1 MGIDRD
7 KRSLQAL
14 ASPRY
19 WALADPI
26 VQWPRTPPFHGGN
39 TGSNP
44 VRVAAGYTRRNRA
57 KCNFALAVSDTF
69 RTVFAHLTMI
79 SAKRHR
85 FPLVVKRGSSA
96 VKIYR
101 DRKISGTYYRVTFH

>member
-1 MGIDRD
+1 MGNRIDHD

-19 WALADPI
+19 LALADPI

-44 VRVAAGYTRRNRA
+44 VRVACYRKCFILSHLYRSQLGRFDYFANGFA
-57 KCNFALAVSDTF
+57 K
-69 RTVFAHLTMI
+69 I
-79 SAKRHR
+79 STEIHCFETNLRI
-85 FPLVVKRGSSA
+85 LVVGRPGSHRNS
-96 VKIYR
+96 
-101 DRKISGTYYRVTFH
+101 VTVT

>member
-1 MGIDRD
+1 MGNRIDRD

-19 WALADPI
+19 LALADPI

-44 VRVAAGYTRRNRA
+44 VRVAFLVEAAVYAISITVSHNIATYIRLCACMFRN
-57 KCNFALAVSDTF
+57 
-69 RTVFAHLTMI
+69 I
-79 SAKRHR
+79 
-85 FPLVVKRGSSA
+85 P
-96 VKIYR
+96 KIR
-101 DRKISGTYYRVTFH
+101 DRA

>member
-19 WALADPI
+19 LALADPI

-44 VRVAAGYTRRNRA
+44 VRVASLVSGGN
-57 KCNFALAVSDTF
+57 LAVCITYLHNKYIEI
-69 RTVFAHLTMI
+69 HLDPLTCRDGKCRASRASSFLVI
-79 SAKRHR
+79 SESPRPRA
-85 FPLVVKRGSSA
+85 
-96 VKIYR
+96 
-101 DRKISGTYYRVTFH
+101 

>member
-1 MGIDRD
+1 MGNRIDRD

-19 WALADPI
+19 LALADPI

-44 VRVAAGYTRRNRA
+44 VRVASFIERPTKQIGENKNRF
-57 KCNFALAVSDTF
+57 NN
-69 RTVFAHLTMI
+69 
-79 SAKRHR
+79 
-85 FPLVVKRGSSA
+85 
-96 VKIYR
+96 
-101 DRKISGTYYRVTFH
+101 

>member
-1 MGIDRD
+1 MAVLDRVDHD

-19 WALADPI
+19 LALADPI

-44 VRVAAGYTRRNRA
+44 VRVASLVIGGN
-57 KCNFALAVSDTF
+57 LAVCITYLHNKY
-69 RTVFAHLTMI
+69 TEIHLDPLTCRDGKM
-79 SAKRHR
+79 HR
-85 FPLVVKRGSSA
+85 FPCFIFPGYK
-96 VKIYR
+96 
-101 DRKISGTYYRVTFH
+101 

>member
-19 WALADPI
+19 LALPDPI

-44 VRVAAGYTRRNRA
+44 VRVAFLQKRDFARA
-57 KCNFALAVSDTF
+57 KDS
-69 RTVFAHLTMI
+69 
-79 SAKRHR
+79 KRRFGCQARQRRKFSTAPVTGRRLSLQFLHR
-85 FPLVVKRGSSA
+85 PRAAPPLKHP
-96 VKIYR
+96 
-101 DRKISGTYYRVTFH
+101 F

>member
-19 WALADPI
+19 LALADPI

-44 VRVAAGYTRRNRA
+44 VRVAMSFHHGLAERNADLGAELREKLFQELRA
-57 KCNFALAVSDTF
+57 FLRGRASGCSL
-69 RTVFAHLTMI
+69 
-79 SAKRHR
+79 HR
-85 FPLVVKRGSSA
+85 VGQ
-96 VKIYR
+96 
-101 DRKISGTYYRVTFH
+101 GE

>member
-1 MGIDRD
+1 MGNRIDRD

-19 WALADPI
+19 LALADPI

-44 VRVAAGYTRRNRA
+44 VRVAPLHEGKRPISR
-57 KCNFALAVSDTF
+57 FPF
-69 RTVFAHLTMI
+69 RTDKHAFKRVFP
-79 SAKRHR
+79 SQNSYK
-85 FPLVVKRGSSA
+85 
-96 VKIYR
+96 
-101 DRKISGTYYRVTFH
+101 